1 FAGRVNHGVAG
12 TALEGKEWRDR
23 PTFDEMADNAF
34 LVSEIP
40 ESKERLWLIRE
51 PTVEDELNIKVLRTV
66 VARNVARIE
75 HGVRA
80 VVLRQLGRAQRET
93 PGQVGNS

>member
-1 FAGRVNHGVAG
+1 
-12 TALEGKEWRDR
+12 
-23 PTFDEMADNAF
+23 MADNAF

-40 ESKERLWLIRE
+40 KSKERLWLICQ

-66 VARNVARIE
+66 VTPNVPWVE

-80 VVLRQLGRAQRET
+80 VVLRQLGRAQRAT